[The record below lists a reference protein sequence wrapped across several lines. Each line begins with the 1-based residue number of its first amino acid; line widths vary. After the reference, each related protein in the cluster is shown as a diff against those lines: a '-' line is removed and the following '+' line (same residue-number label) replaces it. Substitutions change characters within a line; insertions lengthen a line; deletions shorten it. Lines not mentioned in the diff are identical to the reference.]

1 MSGSSLCPRF
11 LLGLRFAADHLHH
24 IGTRGYLARD
34 AQVFQGH
41 RSAFEMDADEIQEE
55 NAKMTD
61 CYFET
66 KDWRACK
73 KEVRHLS
80 RHDSFNLHVQLL
92 IMILDGDFP
101 RVLETPG
108 KRKEN

>member
-1 MSGSSLCPRF
+1 
-11 LLGLRFAADHLHH
+11 
-24 IGTRGYLARD
+24 
-34 AQVFQGH
+34 
-41 RSAFEMDADEIQEE
+41 MDADDIQEE

-80 RHDSFNLHVQLL
+80 RLHYLNLRIQWL
-92 IMILDGDFP
+92 I
-101 RVLETPG
+101 
-108 KRKEN
+108 

>member
-1 MSGSSLCPRF
+1 
-11 LLGLRFAADHLHH
+11 
-24 IGTRGYLARD
+24 
-34 AQVFQGH
+34 
-41 RSAFEMDADEIQEE
+41 MDTDEIQEE

-73 KEVRHLS
+73 KEVRRLS
-80 RHDSFNLHVQLL
+80 PLDSIKLQIQLL

-108 KRKEN
+108 ERKAN